1 MNFDRVKEMIYREI
15 DEISEQ
21 DQLTIECVEAL
32 GELVDILKDIS
43 EIDAMENYDNGGYSN
58 NGSYSYRG
66 GRNMNMRYYDGSSYN
81 NGYSYGGGSYRNS
94 YRRNNGYSRDDSK
107 HYMIS
112 ELERMMN
119 EAQSENDKME
129 IKKLVEKMKNN

>member
-1 MNFDRVKEMIYREI
+1 
-15 DEISEQ
+15 
-21 DQLTIECVEAL
+21 
-32 GELVDILKDIS
+32 
-43 EIDAMENYDNGGYSN
+43 
-58 NGSYSYRG
+58 
-66 GRNMNMRYYDGSSYN
+66 MRYYDGNSYN